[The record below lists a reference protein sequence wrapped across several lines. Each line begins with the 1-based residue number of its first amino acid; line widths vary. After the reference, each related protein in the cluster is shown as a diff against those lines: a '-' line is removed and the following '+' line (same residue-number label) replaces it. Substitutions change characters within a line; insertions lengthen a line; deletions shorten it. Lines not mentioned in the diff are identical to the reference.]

1 MHTSNDKRRKRIM
14 SPIPYGGEKIA
25 KVGPLEI
32 AYDTFGNPKLPPML
46 LIMGLGAQMIRWDE
60 AFCNA
65 LAAQGHWVIRFDNRD
80 VGLSTKFDKAGV
92 PDIMLLIQGKRVDVP
107 YRLKDMAADAIGL
120 LDTIGVKKADVVGI
134 SMGGMI
140 AQSMAIHYPERVR
153 TLTSI
158 MSSTG
163 NPKLPQAKPEAM
175 TTLLAPVASNRNDYI
190 TSELKAAKVLHGTKF
205 PLNEEYVRK
214 YAERSYDRCFDPQG
228 LPRQLGAILVSGSR
242 NEALAKLKIP
252 TLVIHGSADPLVPV
266 EGGKDTANSIPGAKL
281 LIIDGM
287 GHSLPVEVAPQ
298 ILQAIL
304 QHTAP

>member
-1 MHTSNDKRRKRIM
+1 M
-14 SPIPYGGEKIA
+14 SPIPYSGEKIA

-92 PDIMLLIQGKRVDVP
+92 PDIMSLIQGKRVDVP
-107 YRLKDMAADAIGL
+107 YRLKDMAADAIGF

-140 AQSMAIHYPERVR
+140 AQSIAIHYPERVR

-163 NPKLPQAKPEAM
+163 NPKLPQARPEAM
-175 TTLLAPVASNRNDYI
+175 TILLAPAASNRDNYI

-205 PLNEEYVRK
+205 PLNEDYVRN

-228 LPRQLGAILVSGSR
+228 LPRQLGAILASGSR

>member
-1 MHTSNDKRRKRIM
+1 M
-14 SPIPYGGEKIA
+14 SQVPYSGEKTA
-25 KVGPLEI
+25 KVGPVEI
-32 AYDTFGNPKLPPML
+32 AYDTFGNPKSPPML

-92 PDIMLLIQGKRVDVP
+92 PDIMSLIQGKKVDVP
-107 YRLKDMAADAIGL
+107 YKLKDMAADAVGL
-120 LDTIGVKKADVVGI
+120 LDTLGVKKADVVGV

-175 TTLLAPVASNRNDYI
+175 TVLLSPAATNRNDYI
-190 TSELKAAKVLHGTKF
+190 TNELKAAKVLHGPNF
-205 PLNEEYVRK
+205 PLNEEYVRN
-214 YAERSYDRCFDPQG
+214 YAERSYDRCFDSQG
-228 LPRQLGAILVSGSR
+228 LPRQLGAILASESR
-242 NEALAKLKIP
+242 NEALAKMKIP
-252 TLVIHGSADPLVPV
+252 TLVIHGTADPLVPV

-281 LIIDGM
+281 LVIEGM
-287 GHSLPVEVAPQ
+287 GHSFPIEVVPQ